1 MTMPPTGGPAMAEPR
16 KPLIGVLCCNEV
28 AQRPVQV
35 VASRFVAPLVRVSEA
50 CVMLVPAIADL
61 CDVASLTA
69 CLDGILLTG
78 SRSNVAPT
86 RYGAADDDGGGV
98 LDHERD
104 TVALTLADA
113 MIAVGKP
120 VFGICRGLQEINVL
134 FGGTLSTERCCGRHL
149 RGGWDHADYATLFDH
164 RHDVRLADGGALATV
179 TGEQR
184 LSVHSVHEQA
194 IERLGDGLT
203 IEAWSSDDDVIEA
216 IAARPCGADV
226 LAVQWH
232 PEWDV
237 ERSAGSRAFFTL
249 IGRSLRGA

>member
-1 MTMPPTGGPAMAEPR
+1 
-16 KPLIGVLCCNEV
+16 
-28 AQRPVQV
+28 
-35 VASRFVAPLVRVSEA
+35 
-50 CVMLVPAIADL
+50 
-61 CDVASLTA
+61 
-69 CLDGILLTG
+69 
-78 SRSNVAPT
+78 
-86 RYGAADDDGGGV
+86 
-98 LDHERD
+98 
-104 TVALTLADA
+104 
-113 MIAVGKP
+113 
-120 VFGICRGLQEINVL
+120 L

-179 TGEQR
+179 TGERR